1 MRSAG
6 PTGSNSKIVLE
17 MEVSP
22 TADKSSMSAV
32 AVKDT
37 PPYSSLVELEISQA
51 QAIEG
56 VQVAPYPKG
65 IGLAIVIFSLASS
78 VFLIALVSCLLAR

>member
-1 MRSAG
+1 
-6 PTGSNSKIVLE
+6 

-22 TADKSSMSAV
+22 TADKSSMPAV

-37 PPYSSLVELEISQA
+37 PTYSSLVELEISQA

-56 VQVAPYPKG
+56 VQAAPYPKG
-65 IGLAIVIFSLASS
+65 FGLAIVIFSLASS
-78 VFLIALVSCLLAR
+78 VFLIALVSCLLARGE